1 MYIRLCYNEIKI
13 KKGGNEKMKV
23 SRPFRIDVLLLERFD
38 RINDALMV
46 NGSEVIR
53 QLMQKY
59 VEEKED
65 ELKVKVTDLI
75 KTRYDAPINGEAYV
89 VGKTEN
95 EKYFF
100 AWGWE
105 YPYDDEVPSFDIPD
119 GENGI
124 QYFNTEREALKEMKE
139 TLEDANL
146 KDEDDE

>member
-1 MYIRLCYNEIKI
+1 
-13 KKGGNEKMKV
+13 MKV

-95 EKYFF
+95 GKYFF